1 MRRSVFRR
9 MGVLGLIFLMSL
21 WMQACSGQQQEDEQL
36 EVTQQGEQGNQDEE
50 GDQMDAQQGQQ
61 GNESADEQG
70 EQNEYAEQEGQ
81 ENLAQ
86 GEEGEETENDLQ
98 EIIEQMNGQ
107 EGEQI
112 ADGDDEALQQEG
124 MEAPVDGGMAE
135 EVPVASNTPFQP
147 GGTPAGPALPE
158 MGSKMPYIVQK
169 GDTMAKISS
178 RIYGDTSHWQEMSSL
193 SGLANPSRIYPG
205 DLVYYTLDDQ
215 SLAFA
220 SAYESV
226 PRSEEQVQ
234 AGDTLASIA
243 QRVYGSSSAWKSIW
257 RQNDGIN
264 NPDVIPPG
272 STVFYISQSALSAEI
287 TKTKAQ
293 LAIIA
298 KIKAQ
303 NQRANGIVMLES
315 KDLVA
320 TSQPKA

>member
-1 MRRSVFRR
+1 
-9 MGVLGLIFLMSL
+9 
-21 WMQACSGQQQEDEQL
+21 MQACSGQQQEDEQL
-36 EVTQQGEQGNQDEE
+36 EVSQQGEQGNQEEE
-50 GDQMDAQQGQQ
+50 GGQGDQEAQDQQ
-61 GNESADEQG
+61 GNESANQQGEQG
-70 EQNEYAEQEGQ
+70 EQNEYAEQQDE
-81 ENLAQ
+81 EEVAQ
-86 GEEGEETENDLQ
+86 EGEETENDLQ

-112 ADGDDEALQQEG
+112 ADEGEALQQEG
-124 MEAPVDGGMAE
+124 MEADAPMAQEVATE
-135 EVPVASNTPFQP
+135 EAPAASNTPFQP

-169 GDTMAKISS
+169 GDTMAKISG

-226 PRSEEQVQ
+226 AKSEEQVQ

-272 STVFYISQSALSAEI
+272 SSVYYISQSALSAEI
-287 TKTKAQ
+287 SKTRVQ
-293 LAIIA
+293 LAKLA

-303 NQRANGIVMLES
+303 NQRANGIVLLE
-315 KDLVA
+315 KNVIKA
-320 TSQPKA
+320 TSQPIDSTDA